1 MRQWTGSALPRSAGK
16 GKGPT
21 NGNGMLSDAA
31 RRSFVTLF
39 TRAAERHL
47 ALAAEDQVRV
57 APLPAGARHDPAEPE
72 IMVLTISG
80 FSFKLLTL
88 FHIDTGSS
96 ALQAYFRKPAL
107 ELGMND
113 VFPELTN
120 LCCGSI
126 NRDLGQHFS
135 HLGMSTPYTLHRQ
148 CLTFLDVL
156 RPAFVERFRIDI
168 NAEVTLH
175 ATLCVVAYAPLDFT
189 VSPFEVAETAGEL
202 EFF

>member
-1 MRQWTGSALPRSAGK
+1 MRQLPRTAFACPAAK
-16 GKGPT
+16 KT
-21 NGNGMLSDAA
+21 ATKAGNGMLSDDA
-31 RRSFVTLF
+31 RRSFITLF
-39 TRAAERHL
+39 TRAVERHL
-47 ALAAEDQVRV
+47 ALATEDRVRV
-57 APLPAGARHDPAEPE
+57 EALPAGVRHDPPEPE

-88 FHIDTGSS
+88 FHIDMGAK

-107 ELGMND
+107 ELGMDD

-120 LCCGSI
+120 LCCGAI

-148 CLTFLDVL
+148 CLPFLEVL
-156 RPAFVERFRIDI
+156 RPAFVERFRIGI
-168 NAEVTLH
+168 NDEVSLH

-189 VSPFEVAETAGEL
+189 ATPFESTETAGEL

>member
-1 MRQWTGSALPRSAGK
+1 MRQLPGSTLAPSAGK
-16 GKGPT
+16 AKGPT
-21 NGNGMLSDAA
+21 DGNGLLSDAA

-39 TRAAERHL
+39 TRATERHL
-47 ALAAEDQVRV
+47 ALAAEDRVRV
-57 APLPAGARHDPAEPE
+57 EPLPAGTRYDPPEPE

-96 ALQAYFRKPAL
+96 TLQAYFGKPAL
-107 ELGMND
+107 ELGMDD

-120 LCCGSI
+120 LCCGAI

-135 HLGMSTPYTLHRQ
+135 HLGMSTPYTLYRQ
-148 CLTFLDVL
+148 CLPFLDVL
-156 RPAFVERFRIDI
+156 RPAFVERFRIGI
-168 NAEVTLH
+168 NETVALH
-175 ATLCVVAYAPLDFT
+175 ATLCVVAYTPLDFT
-189 VSPFEVAETAGEL
+189 VSPFEAIETAGEL

>member
-1 MRQWTGSALPRSAGK
+1 MRQLSGTALAYPAGK
-16 GKGPT
+16 MTAPAV
-21 NGNGMLSDAA
+21 GNGMLSDAA

-39 TRAAERHL
+39 TRAAQRHL

-57 APLPAGARHDPAEPE
+57 EPLPAGVRHDPPEPE

-80 FSFKLLTL
+80 FSFKLLAL
-88 FHIDTGSS
+88 FHIDMGAK

-107 ELGMND
+107 ELGMDD

-120 LCCGSI
+120 LCCGAI
-126 NRDLGQHFS
+126 NRDLGQHFG

-148 CLTFLDVL
+148 CLPFLEVL
-156 RPAFVERFRIDI
+156 RPAFVERFRIAI
-168 NAEVTLH
+168 NEGVTLH

-189 VSPFEVAETAGEL
+189 VSLFEATETAGEL
-202 EFF
+202 EIF